1 MAYEPLVLPE
11 PPEPDFYDPAWDEWD
26 TKRPV
31 SRVTVIVIVVAII
44 LGIGGFVVY
53 QAQGGS
59 SKGGYAAIPPPTT
72 FSIAKTASM
81 PPPKVFKGKESTTTP
96 QFTMG
101 GGLAVLSA
109 TCKCPAG
116 KFEVQVVDSTGN
128 NVATA
133 INTSGWFGSGNFA
146 GSVPLNLPAG
156 SYTLGVSAIGPWRVS
171 IAAPP
176 PTQPTLPIEKRVFGG
191 SGPSV
196 IGPFA
201 SGHAYTVIW
210 WLQTTASP
218 VQLQKIDAV
227 SGAATTL
234 KTSTGTPKALLINLP
249 AQSTPFYIAQGD
261 TSLMWGLI
269 TGPAK

>member
-101 GGLAVLSA
+101 DGLKVLSA
-109 TCKCPAG
+109 TCKCPSG
-116 KFEVQVVDSTGN
+116 RFEVQVLASDGNSTT
-128 NVATA
+128 TA
-133 INTSGWFGSGNFA
+133 INTAGYFGSGNFA

-156 SYTLGVSAIGPWRVS
+156 SYTLGVSAIGPWRIS
-171 IAAPP
+171 IASPP
-176 PTQPTLPIEKRVFGG
+176 ANQPTLRPEKHVFGG

-201 SGHAYTVIW
+201 SGQAYTIVW
-210 WLQTTASP
+210 WLQTTAAQ
-218 VQLQKIDAV
+218 VQLQQIDAAT
-227 SGAATTL
+227 GAATTL
-234 KTSTGTPKALLINLP
+234 KTSTGTPNSLVINVP
-249 AQSTPFYIAQGD
+249 AQNAPFYISQGD

-269 TGPAK
+269 TGPSK